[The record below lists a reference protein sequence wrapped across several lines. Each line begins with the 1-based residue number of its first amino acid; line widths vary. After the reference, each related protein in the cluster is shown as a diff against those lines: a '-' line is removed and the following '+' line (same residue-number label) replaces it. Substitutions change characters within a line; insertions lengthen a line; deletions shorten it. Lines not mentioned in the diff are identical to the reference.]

1 MIPSEFQNFIVT
13 SNTNEPKSE
22 LKEEILY
29 QLILG
34 IRSFFKDS
42 FVVLSDSYY
51 ISQRIVDLTD
61 FTLID
66 RSYKQFSYH
75 GYPEMEL
82 LKNGLTLLNRYGK
95 NYHYRLTYDFIMNE
109 DNISAYMDW
118 ASKINDS
125 TRLVFAKD
133 NGHNPGVK
141 TNVWFGENQ
150 LIENIIPNTMSH
162 LETDFY
168 KQVQKLN
175 YSDKTFLY
183 ENSDEMFHGNIN
195 TYDLIGHGGTS
206 FREEKIKYFKDYYKY
221 SDEGNWI

>member
-1 MIPSEFQNFIVT
+1 MIDSKFQNFIVT
-13 SNTNEPKSE
+13 SNTNDPKSD
-22 LKEEILY
+22 LKEEMLY

-51 ISQRIVDLTD
+51 ISKRIVDLTD

-75 GYPEMEL
+75 GYPEMQL
-82 LKNGLTLLNRYGK
+82 VKNGLSLLNRYGK
-95 NYHYRLTYDFIMNE
+95 NYHYRITYDFIMNE
-109 DNISAYMDW
+109 DNISAYIDW

-133 NGHNPGVK
+133 NGHDSGVK

-150 LIENIIPNTMSH
+150 LIENIIPNEMNH

-168 KQVQKLN
+168 KQIQKLN

-206 FREEKIKYFKDYYKY
+206 FREEKIEYFKKYYE
-221 SDEGNWI
+221 SHRI